1 MIFPI
6 FSYTFQIEAETC
18 VSASKS
24 FMRFFMS
31 NSIGLYIHIPFC
43 KHKCPYC
50 DFFSGNADE
59 KAFDNYVIE
68 LKDKIKYWS
77 EKAKR
82 DVATV
87 YFGGGTPSVLGADR
101 LCDILDFIK
110 FNFNIQ
116 IMPRLRLKSIPTPP
130 KLLILKKCMPAD
142 SIAFQWECRLLLKMN

>member
-59 KAFDNYVIE
+59 NAFDNYVIVFFVFFFFWYVFA
-68 LKDKIKYWS
+68 LCV
-77 EKAKR
+77 
-82 DVATV
+82 VA
-87 YFGGGTPSVLGADR
+87 YD
-101 LCDILDFIK
+101 
-110 FNFNIQ
+110 
-116 IMPRLRLKSIPTPP
+116 
-130 KLLILKKCMPAD
+130 
-142 SIAFQWECRLLLKMN
+142 

>member
-1 MIFPI
+1 
-6 FSYTFQIEAETC
+6 
-18 VSASKS
+18 
-24 FMRFFMS
+24 MS

-59 KAFDNYVIE
+59 NAFDNYVIE

-116 IMPRLRLKSIPTPP
+116 NNAEITVEVNPDSAKTIDFE
-130 KLLILKKCMPAD
+130 KCMPAD

>member
-59 KAFDNYVIE
+59 NAFDDYVIE
-68 LKDKIKYWS
+68 LKDKIKT
-77 EKAKR
+77 EEAIENQENTIKQEEQIQEDMEELIQALQ
-82 DVATV
+82 
-87 YFGGGTPSVLGADR
+87 VLGYRRYEINNILPKIKEETLEDR
-101 LCDILDFIK
+101 IK
-110 FNFNIQ
+110 EALQ
-116 IMPRLRLKSIPTPP
+116 YLSR
-130 KLLILKKCMPAD
+130 
-142 SIAFQWECRLLLKMN
+142 

>member
-6 FSYTFQIEAETC
+6 FSYTFQIEAETS

-59 KAFDNYVIE
+59 NTGLKKPREMLQLYISAAVRRVFWVQTDFVIF
-68 LKDKIKYWS
+68 L
-77 EKAKR
+77 
-82 DVATV
+82 
-87 YFGGGTPSVLGADR
+87 
-101 LCDILDFIK
+101 ILSSSILIFK
-110 FNFNIQ
+110 
-116 IMPRLRLKSIPTPP
+116 IMPRLQLKSIPTPP

-142 SIAFQWECRLLLKMN
+142 LIAFQWECRLLLKTN